1 MKLLTVTLALAIAAG
16 AGALP
21 AGAAQGDIAHV
32 SGGIGIAEQ
41 QALKAREK
49 EFNLKLVF
57 TLVEGNYVS
66 DVRVTIKDA
75 KGKTLIESA
84 AGGPFFMARLAP
96 GGYTVNAT
104 FRNKTVTR
112 GVKLGESLRTEY
124 LRWPSDPKVDFPL
137 PPEHRAN

>member
-1 MKLLTVTLALAIAAG
+1 MKRLTVTLALALATG
-16 AGALP
+16 TVALP
-21 AGAAQGDIAHV
+21 AGAAQGDVAHV

-66 DVRVTIKDA
+66 DVRITVRDA
-75 KGKTLIESA
+75 KGRTMIEHT
-84 AGGPFFMARLAP
+84 AGGPFFMARLPA
-96 GGYTVNAT
+96 GSYTVNAA

-112 GVKLGESLRTEY
+112 EVKVGERLRTEY
-124 LRWPSDPKVDFPL
+124 LRWPSDPQIDYPL
-137 PPEHRAN
+137 PPAHRKN